1 MNALLEIDGL
11 GARYPGPFSLSGLLR
26 LRRRVPLDVLR
37 GVTLSVREGETV
49 ALIGESGSGKTTL
62 GRVVAGLARPCA
74 GRIVFRGERK
84 LAMMFQDPVGSLS
97 PRRTV
102 AQLVLEPMRI
112 AGVEIADPAA
122 EVARLLAMVGLS
134 AAMAPRYPHQLS
146 GGQAR
151 RVTVAQ
157 ALAVPPR
164 LVICDE
170 PTAGLDMSVQA
181 EILNLM
187 RDLQERLGIA
197 YLLITHNLAV
207 ARHVSHGTAVMYL
220 GGIVETGPTAGIF
233 AKPRHPYTARL
244 IAAEPRVRPGAR
256 PALAPSAGDP
266 PGIADRPC
274 GCAYHPRCPRVRD
287 RCRREV
293 PALRG
298 EGGHQV
304 ACHFPLE
311 EAP

>member
-1 MNALLEIDGL
+1 MNALLEITGL
-11 GARYPGPFSLSGLLR
+11 GARYPGPWLG
-26 LRRRVPLDVLR
+26 RRKPLDVLR
-37 GVTLSVREGETV
+37 DVELTVREGETV

-62 GRVVAGLARPCA
+62 GRIVAGLVKPCA
-74 GRIVFRGERK
+74 GSLIFRGGR

-102 AQLVLEPMRI
+102 AQSVLEPLRI
-112 AGVEIADPAA
+112 AGLKVADPGSEA
-122 EVARLLAMVGLS
+122 ARLLAMVGLPAS
-134 AAMAPRYPHQLS
+134 MARRYPHQLS

-164 LVICDE
+164 LVVCDE

-187 RDLQERLGIA
+187 SDLQDRLGIA

-220 GGIVETGPTAGIF
+220 GGIVEAGPTDAVF
-233 AKPRHPYTARL
+233 AQPRHPYTARL
-244 IAAEPRVRPGAR
+244 FAAELKARPGAR
-256 PALAPSAGDP
+256 PVPPLGGDP
-266 PGIADRPC
+266 PSLAERPS
-274 GCAYHPRCPRVRD
+274 GCAYHPRCPQARD
-287 RCRREV
+287 ICRQEA
-293 PALRG
+293 PALRADAA
-298 EGGHQV
+298 GHKV
-304 ACHFPLE
+304 ACHFPLG
-311 EAP
+311 APA

>member
-1 MNALLEIDGL
+1 MNALLEIAGL
-11 GARYPGPFSLSGLLR
+11 AARYPAPFSL
-26 LRRRVPLDVLR
+26 LRRRQPLEVLR
-37 GVTLSVREGETV
+37 EVSLTVREGETV

-62 GRVVAGLARPCA
+62 GRIVAGLVRPCA
-74 GRIVFRGERK
+74 GHLSFRGGR

-112 AGVEIADPAA
+112 ARMKVADPAA
-122 EVARLLAMVGLS
+122 EVTRLLAMVGLPAS
-134 AAMAPRYPHQLS
+134 MATRFPHQLS

-164 LVICDE
+164 LVVCDE

-187 RDLQERLGIA
+187 RDLQDRLGIA

-207 ARHVSHGTAVMYL
+207 ARHVSHATAVMYL
-220 GGIVETGPTAGIF
+220 GGIVESGPTDAVF
-233 AKPRHPYTARL
+233 AAPRHPYTAHL
-244 IAAEPRVRPGAR
+244 IAAEPRARPGGAPAKPLRGEPPGLAAR
-256 PALAPSAGDP
+256 PS
-266 PGIADRPC
+266 
-274 GCAYHPRCPRVRD
+274 GCAFHPRCPQA
-287 RCRREV
+287 RELCGRET
-293 PALRG
+293 PILRADATG
-298 EGGHQV
+298 RQV
-304 ACHFPLE
+304 ACHFPLGD
-311 EAP
+311 AP